1 MSTAET
7 IEVGRRLVALCNDG
21 EDQRAVDELYDEKIV
36 SIEGQDME
44 GMPARME
51 GLAAVREKHRWW
63 YDHHEVHA
71 SSATGPF
78 CGHREDVFAVFFETD
93 VTARQS
99 GERMAM
105 REIALYTVAGGKV
118 VQEEFLY
125 RMA

>member
-1 MSTAET
+1 MSIAET
-7 IEVGRRLVALCNDG
+7 IGIGRRLVELCNDG
-21 EDQRAVDELYDEKIV
+21 QDQQAVDELYDEKIV

-44 GMPARME
+44 AMPARLE

-63 YDHHEVHA
+63 YENHEIHA

-78 CGHREDVFAVFFETD
+78 CGHREDCFAVLFETD
-93 VTARQS
+93 VTSQPS

-125 RMA
+125 LMA